1 MSVII
6 NMIIYPHG
14 RGFLMQ
20 KKRLGELLIAENIIT
35 KEQLEEA
42 LVKQKQMGLKLGE
55 YLEKVGILTEEV
67 LIQTLKKQLNLRFI
81 DLSKIHIQDDIIN
94 MLPEEL
100 AQKYEVLPIS
110 VENGKMLLAMK
121 DPLDYYAMEDIRVLV
136 GLRVIPALTYRETLS
151 QAIKKYYGRSV
162 AEKALTEFVKNNQ
175 RNVKEEVE
183 NIEQDN
189 APIMKFINSVIENAI
204 RNKAS
209 DIHIEPDMDELRIR
223 YRIDGVLRQ
232 SMTTSIDTAN
242 SIASRI
248 KIMARLKITEK
259 RKPQDGR
266 AVYEVDGRRVDL
278 RISTLPIGDFEKI
291 VIRILDK
298 QSFQLER
305 SNLGLNQAEDQKYE
319 EMIKKPNGI
328 VLVTGP
334 TGSGKTSTL
343 YTMLSELNSV
353 EKNIV
358 TVEDPI
364 EFHFKGMNQVQI
376 NPAVGLTFAEG
387 LRSILRQ
394 DPDIVMVGE
403 IRDKETAEI
412 GIRAALTG
420 HLVLST
426 LHTNDSIS
434 TISRLIDMG
443 IEPFLISSTL
453 SGIIAQRLIRKVCPE
468 CSHEYEASEGEK
480 SMLKYSHSES
490 LTLVKGKGCD
500 LCNHSGYKGRTAIF
514 EMLSIDN
521 ELKGLIENG
530 AKYSELQNYIDN
542 STIDTLKDNAIKLV
556 LDKSTTLEEM
566 IRVTYL

>member
-1 MSVII
+1 
-6 NMIIYPHG
+6 
-14 RGFLMQ
+14 MQ

-162 AEKALTEFVKNNQ
+162 AEKALTEFVKTNQ

-305 SNLGLNQAEDQKYE
+305 SNLGLNQTEDKKYE

-480 SMLKYSHSES
+480 SMLKHSHSES

-530 AKYSELQNYIDN
+530 AKYSDLQKYIDN